1 MYKILDDKIVYI
13 LDDKIK
19 GEVCF
24 KTRNNEANIYHTYV
38 DEDVPVLMRKTG
50 L

>member
-1 MYKILDDKIVYI
+1 MYKILDGKIVYL

-24 KTRNNEANIYHTYV
+24 KIRIMKLIFITH
-38 DEDVPVLMRKTG
+38 M
-50 L
+50 